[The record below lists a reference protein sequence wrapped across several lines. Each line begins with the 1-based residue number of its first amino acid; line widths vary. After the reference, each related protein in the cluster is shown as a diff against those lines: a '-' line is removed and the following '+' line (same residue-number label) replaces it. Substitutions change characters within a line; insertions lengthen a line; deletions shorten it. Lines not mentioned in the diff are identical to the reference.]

1 MRCPRCLHQDPTAP
15 LGAACAGCDG
25 VLVEPAAAAAYPT
38 DRALGRVID
47 SFAIVERLGGGGQ
60 GVVYRALHGPRRHA
74 VALKLIPAEADRRAR
89 FTREV
94 AALTRLGSRAGPR
107 LLRAGE
113 ARLDGRPTLYLATEL
128 VEGTP
133 LSALLAEHGALPIET
148 VRGVAEALL
157 ERLAAAHAVGVVH
170 RDLKPAHVLL
180 TARDGARRVEVL
192 DFGIA
197 RICHPDRLDG
207 DGALATLT
215 TTGVVVGTPAYIA
228 PEQIDAR
235 APIGPATDLY
245 AVGVIVHEMLTGA
258 RPFDGLDPTAVMR
271 AHLNQAPP
279 RLPGRLGRV
288 VEHALQK
295 DPAERFASASA
306 MARALDPGPRRALAA
321 ALGLL
326 TLGAAVTATVVAL
339 FG

>member
-1 MRCPRCLHQDPTAP
+1 MRCPRCGHEDATAS
-15 LGAACAGCDG
+15 LGAACVGCDG
-25 VLVEPAAAAAYPT
+25 VLVDPRVAAAHPS
-38 DRALGRVID
+38 DRALGRVVD
-47 SFAIVERLGGGGQ
+47 GFALVERLGAGGQ

-74 VALKLIPAEADRRAR
+74 VALKLIAVEGDRRAR

-94 AALTRLGSRAGPR
+94 AALSMLGARAGPR

-113 ARLDGRPTLYLATEL
+113 ALVEGRPMLYLATEL

-133 LSALLAEHGALPIET
+133 LSALIAEHGALPSET

-157 ERLAAAHAVGVVH
+157 DRLAAAHAVGVVH

-180 TARDGARRVEVL
+180 TAGEGARRVEVL

-197 RICHPDRLDG
+197 RICHPDRI
-207 DGALATLT
+207 DGALAALT
-215 TTGVVVGTPAYIA
+215 TTGVVVGTPAYVA

-245 AVGVIVHEMLTGA
+245 AVGVIVYEMLTGT
-258 RPFDGLDPTAVMR
+258 RPFDGLDAMAVMR
-271 AHLNQAPP
+271 SHLARPPP

-288 VEHALQK
+288 VERALQK
-295 DPAERFASASA
+295 DPVDRYPSAAA

-326 TLGAAVTATVVAL
+326 ALGAGVTASIVAL
-339 FG
+339 LGG